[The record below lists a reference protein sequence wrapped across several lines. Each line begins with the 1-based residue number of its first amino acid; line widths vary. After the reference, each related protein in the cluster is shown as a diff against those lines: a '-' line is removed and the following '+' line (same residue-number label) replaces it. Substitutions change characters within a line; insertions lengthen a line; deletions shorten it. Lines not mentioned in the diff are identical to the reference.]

1 MDLIPKKDE
10 MTPKE
15 RMNAFSKGEAID
27 RIPCIPLMGETQIHL
42 VGKNLSD
49 YYHSPELMAEVEIT
63 CFRMFGHD
71 GVGVGPGL
79 HAIPEAMGTKLKFPD
94 DGLPFVSE
102 PVLKDYA
109 DFDRL
114 KPTDPHRD
122 GRLPLILKALQIID
136 QEIGSQVNIGSGVG
150 GPFTAAAGL
159 RGTENFLRDLQKK
172 PEMAHRLLELVT
184 ESALRYIDAVCDLGL
199 IPSIAEP
206 TATGNIIS
214 AKNFQEFAVPYLKKY
229 VERIF
234 DRCGTRPSLHI
245 CGNSKRIW
253 QGMVDTGAPL
263 LSLDNVIDLAEAKE
277 AVGDKVC
284 LMGNVRPIDTMMKGT
299 REQILAEAK
308 ECLRKT
314 YDNPK
319 GYILSTGCQ
328 IPIGTPPENI
338 IALMDAARIYGRMPI
353 DPELLT

>member
-1 MDLIPKKDE
+1 MNLIPKKDE

-15 RMNAFSKGEAID
+15 RMSAFAKGEAID
-27 RIPCIPLMGETQIHL
+27 RIPCIPLMGETQTPL
-42 VGKNLSD
+42 TGKKLSD
-49 YYHSPELMAEVEIT
+49 YYHSPDLMAEVEIT

-71 GVGVGPGL
+71 GVGIGPGL

-94 DGLPFVSE
+94 EGLSFVSE

-114 KPTDPHRD
+114 KPDDPHSD

-136 QEIGSQVNIGSGVG
+136 KKIGSQVNIGSGVG

-159 RGTENFLRDLQKK
+159 RGTENFLRDLQKN
-172 PEMAHRLLELVT
+172 PEMAHRLLEIVT
-184 ESALRYIDAVCDLGL
+184 ESALRYI
-199 IPSIAEP
+199 
-206 TATGNIIS
+206 
-214 AKNFQEFAVPYLKKY
+214 
-229 VERIF
+229 
-234 DRCGTRPSLHI
+234 
-245 CGNSKRIW
+245 
-253 QGMVDTGAPL
+253 
-263 LSLDNVIDLAEAKE
+263 
-277 AVGDKVC
+277 
-284 LMGNVRPIDTMMKGT
+284 IDTMMKGT

-353 DPELLT
+353 DPEILT